1 MGEWGAGIRFRWGG
15 ACRVAEQCHLDVGQ
29 CACCAGP
36 IEINTNVVVVCL
48 LGHSLAFD
56 VKPLVTCVA
65 ANCGLF
71 VSHIPTARSTRV
83 LGDMGSRVDF
93 YVKHK

>member
-1 MGEWGAGIRFRWGG
+1 M
-15 ACRVAEQCHLDVGQ
+15 VQQCHLDVGQ

-36 IEINTNVVVVCL
+36 REIGTNVVVVCL

-71 VSHIPTARSTRV
+71 VRHSPAARSTWV
-83 LGDMGSRVDF
+83 LGDMGSRIDF
-93 YVKHK
+93 DVKHK